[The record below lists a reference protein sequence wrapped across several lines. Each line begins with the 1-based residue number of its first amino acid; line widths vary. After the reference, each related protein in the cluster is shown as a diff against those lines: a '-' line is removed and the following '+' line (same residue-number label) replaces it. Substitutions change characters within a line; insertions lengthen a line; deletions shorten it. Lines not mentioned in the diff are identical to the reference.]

1 LITYHTAGLGLEL
14 IFYNRLR
21 TRNLLEL
28 AIYTKDDSVETRKQN
43 VLVVD
48 DSQLNLQIM
57 RDILAEEC
65 EIVPATSGEQALEL
79 VMSEPIDL
87 ILLDVMMSGMDG
99 YEVCKQLKRNPL
111 TQNIPVIFVSA
122 MRNVEDETKGLES
135 GAIDYIVK
143 PFSPS
148 IIKARVKN
156 HLELKK
162 YRDILEKLSLMD
174 GLTGLANRRH
184 FDEVF
189 DKEWRRTLRNSDTL
203 SVLLF
208 DIDFF
213 KKYNDYYGHLK
224 GDDVLR
230 HVGKVLRVS
239 ISRGGDFVARYGGEE
254 FVAVLPSASVEDALK
269 VARKVRENVE
279 LLKIVHQASEV
290 SEYVTVSV
298 GIASVKPEK
307 NMVPV
312 ELVEKAD
319 SALYQAKSQGRNRVA
334 IARE

>member
-1 LITYHTAGLGLEL
+1 M
-14 IFYNRLR
+14 
-21 TRNLLEL
+21 
-28 AIYTKDDSVETRKQN
+28 ETRKQN

-111 TQNIPVIFVSA
+111 THNIPVIFVSA

-143 PFSPS
+143 PFSPT

-254 FVAVLPSASVEDALK
+254 FVAVLPSTSVEDALK

-290 SEYVTVSV
+290 SEYITVSV